1 MEWPGKAAF
10 NKAALTPWTVAGQPA
25 GELWSASNFSFLRVY
40 AAGHMVPLDQPNA
53 SLAMLDSFLSGGL

>member
-10 NKAALTPWTVAGQPA
+10 GNATMQPWAVAGQPA
-25 GELWSASNFSFLRVY
+25 GERWSARNLTFLRVY

-53 SLAMLDSFLSGGL
+53 SLAMLDEFLDGQM